1 VTVTG
6 TARVGF
12 WSGYWQSLK
21 SLDVEEPVDLYVH
34 RPLAYLLAR
43 ALYPTPVSPNLVTIA
58 SMVAGVYGAYLVVVD
73 TPHHFQWAALCT
85 FLSTVFDCADGQL
98 ARLRKT
104 SSVIGRMLDGT
115 ADVIVTFAITVAAAY
130 YLFQKYSASAP
141 WLGWAAVV
149 FTVVAGVAT
158 SIQTTLFDH
167 YKTVFMKMAV
177 PGFKEAESY
186 PEARRRYEAQTSFT
200 PVTRLAWALYLQF
213 IGNQSRTV
221 RKFDPHTVTEFSILG
236 PYDAERAQ
244 IFREHTAAVM
254 GTWRRWFGYGS
265 LMIGITI
272 SLALELPEYY
282 LLARLTIYSVV
293 FYGPLML
300 RQRRASQRAFAALGV
315 EPR

>member
-1 VTVTG
+1 MSS
-6 TARVGF
+6 GF

-21 SLDVEEPVDLYVH
+21 SLDVEEPIDVYVH

-43 ALYPTPVSPNLVTIA
+43 ALLPTPISPNWVTVA
-58 SMVAGVYGAYLVVVD
+58 SMVIGVYSAVLIASSA
-73 TPHHFQWAALCT
+73 PHHFQWAALCA

-98 ARLRKT
+98 ARMRKT

-115 ADVIVTFAITVAAAY
+115 ADVIVTFAILVGGGY
-130 YLFQKYSASAP
+130 YIWHKYGTTL
-141 WLGWAAVV
+141 WLGLAGLA
-149 FTVVAGVAT
+149 FTAVAGVAT

-167 YKTVFMKMAV
+167 YKTVFMKLAV

-200 PVTRLAWALYLQF
+200 PVTRLAWALYLTF

-236 PYDAERAQ
+236 EYDPAHAQ
-244 IFREHTAAVM
+244 IYREQVGPVM

-265 LMIGITI
+265 LMIGI
-272 SLALELPEYY
+272 SLALALEAPEYY
-282 LLARLTIYSVV
+282 LLLRLTLYSLV
-293 FYGPLML
+293 FYGPLMR
-300 RQRRASQRAFAALGV
+300 RQREASRRAFEALGV

>member
-1 VTVTG
+1 VSS
-6 TARVGF
+6 GF

-21 SLDVEEPVDLYVH
+21 SLDVEEPIDVYVH

-43 ALYPTPVSPNLVTIA
+43 ALLPTPISPNLVTLA
-58 SMVAGVYGAYLVVVD
+58 SMGIGVYAAVLIVSGA
-73 TPHHFQWAALCT
+73 PHHFQWAALCA

-98 ARLRKT
+98 ARMRKT

-115 ADVIVTFAITVAAAY
+115 ADVIVTAAILAGGGYYAFHKYGTTPLLGAAAI
-130 YLFQKYSASAP
+130 A
-141 WLGWAAVV
+141 
-149 FTVVAGVAT
+149 FTLVAGVAT

-186 PEARRRYEAQTSFT
+186 PEARRRYEEQKSFT
-200 PVTRLAWALYLQF
+200 LVSRLAWALYLQF
-213 IGNQSRTV
+213 VGNQSRTV

-236 PYDAERAQ
+236 DYDPARAQ
-244 IFREHTAAVM
+244 IYRQHMASVM
-254 GTWRRWFGYGS
+254 STWRRWFGYGS
-265 LMIGITI
+265 LMIGIT
-272 SLALELPEYY
+272 LALAFEVPEYY
-282 LLARLTIYSVV
+282 LLLRLTLYGLV

-300 RQRRASQRAFAALGV
+300 RQRRASERAFAALGV

>member
-1 VTVTG
+1 MSEKP
-6 TARVGF
+6 GF

-21 SLDVEEPVDLYVH
+21 SLDVEEPIDVYVH

-43 ALYPTPVSPNLVTIA
+43 ALLPTPVSPNLVTIA
-58 SMVAGVYGAYLVVVD
+58 SMVIGVYGAYLIVAD
-73 TPHHFQWAALCT
+73 TPHHFQWAALCA

-104 SSVIGRMLDGT
+104 SSVIGRMLDGS
-115 ADVIVTFAITVAAAY
+115 ADVVVSGSILAAGGY
-130 YLFQKYSASAP
+130 YLFEKYGAIAP
-141 WLGWAAVV
+141 GLGWAAVL

-167 YKTVFMKMAV
+167 YKTVFMKLAV

-200 PVTRLAWALYLQF
+200 PVTRVAWLLYLQF
-213 IGNQSRTV
+213 VGNQSRTV

-236 PYDAERAQ
+236 DYDPARAQ
-244 IFREHTAAVM
+244 IYREHVAPVM
-254 GTWRRWFGYGS
+254 KTWRRWFGYGS
-265 LMIGITI
+265 LMIGITLA
-272 SLALELPEYY
+272 LALELPEYY
-282 LLARLTIYSVV
+282 LLARLTIYGAV

-300 RQRRASQRAFAALGV
+300 RQRRASERAFAALGV
-315 EPR
+315 VPR

>member
-1 VTVTG
+1 MSS
-6 TARVGF
+6 GF

-21 SLDVEEPVDLYVH
+21 SLDVEEPVDVYVH

-43 ALYPTPVSPNLVTIA
+43 ALLPTPVSPNLVTLA
-58 SMVAGVYGAYLVVVD
+58 SMGIGVYSAVLIVSSV
-73 TPHHFQWAALCT
+73 PHHFQWAALCA

-98 ARLRKT
+98 ARMRKT

-115 ADVIVTFAITVAAAY
+115 ADVIVTAAILIGGGYYICRKYGSSPALLVACIA
-130 YLFQKYSASAP
+130 
-141 WLGWAAVV
+141 
-149 FTVVAGVAT
+149 FTLVAGVAT
-158 SIQTTLFDH
+158 SVQTTLFDH

-186 PEARRRYEAQTSFT
+186 PEARRRFEAVESFT

-213 IGNQSRTV
+213 VGNQSAAV

-236 PYDAERAQ
+236 DYTPERAQ
-244 IFREHTAAVM
+244 IYREHMASVM

-265 LMIGITI
+265 LMIGITLA
-272 SLALELPEYY
+272 LALEVPEYY
-282 LLARLTIYSVV
+282 LLLRLTLYGVV
-293 FYGPLML
+293 FYGPLMR
-300 RQRRASQRAFAALGV
+300 RQRQASARAFAALGV

>member
-1 VTVTG
+1 VSS
-6 TARVGF
+6 GF

-21 SLDVEEPVDLYVH
+21 SLDVEEPVDVYVH

-43 ALYPTPVSPNLVTIA
+43 ALLPTPVSPNLVTLA
-58 SMVAGVYGAYLVVVD
+58 SMGIGVYSAVLIVSNV
-73 TPHHFQWAALCT
+73 PHHFQWAALCA

-98 ARLRKT
+98 ARMRKT

-115 ADVIVTFAITVAAAY
+115 ADVIVTAAILIGGGYYICLKYGRSPALLVACIA
-130 YLFQKYSASAP
+130 
-141 WLGWAAVV
+141 
-149 FTVVAGVAT
+149 FTLVAGVAT
-158 SIQTTLFDH
+158 SVQTTLFDH

-186 PEARRRYEAQTSFT
+186 PEARRRFEAVESFT

-213 IGNQSRTV
+213 VGNQSAAV

-236 PYDAERAQ
+236 DYTPERAQ
-244 IFREHTAAVM
+244 IYREHMAAVM

-265 LMIGITI
+265 LMIGIT
-272 SLALELPEYY
+272 LALAFEVPEYY
-282 LLARLTIYSVV
+282 LLLRLTLYGVV
-293 FYGPLML
+293 FYGPLMR
-300 RQRRASQRAFAALGV
+300 RQRQASARAFAALGV

>member
-1 VTVTG
+1 V
-6 TARVGF
+6 TARPGF
-12 WSGYWQSLK
+12 WAGYWQSLK
-21 SLDVEEPVDLYVH
+21 SLDVEEPVDVYVH

-43 ALYPTPVSPNLVTIA
+43 ALLPTPVSPNLVTIA
-58 SMVAGVYGAYLVVVD
+58 SMVIGVSGAYLILVD
-73 TPHHFQWAALCT
+73 TPYHFQWAGLCV

-98 ARLRKT
+98 ARMRKT

-115 ADVIVTFAITVAAAY
+115 ADVIVTAAITVAAAIW
-130 YLFQKYSASAP
+130 LFHKYGAQNP
-141 WLGWAAVV
+141 WLGWAAVL
-149 FTVVAGVAT
+149 FTIVAGVAT

-186 PEARRRYEAQTSFT
+186 PEARRRYEAEKSFT

-213 IGNQSRTV
+213 VGNQSATV

-236 PYDAERAQ
+236 DYDPARAQ
-244 IFREHTAAVM
+244 IFREHMAGVM

-265 LMIGITI
+265 LMMGIT
-272 SLALELPEYY
+272 LALLVELPEYY
-282 LLARLTIYSVV
+282 LLLRLTVFGVV
-293 FYGPLML
+293 FYGPLL
-300 RQRRASQRAFAALGV
+300 RRQRRASESAFRALGV